1 MLTIRINIFKI
12 NINNADTFTLEYPI
26 EFLIL
31 NQIFFFRSQVYS
43 CVNFSEWHPGLEYLW

>member
-12 NINNADTFTLEYPI
+12 NINNADTFILEYPI

-31 NQIFFFRSQVYS
+31 NQIFFFRSQVNS
-43 CVNFSEWHPGLEYLW
+43 CVNFSEWHPGL

>member
-1 MLTIRINIFKI
+1 MLTIKINIFKI
-12 NINNADTFTLEYPI
+12 NINNADTFILEYPI

-43 CVNFSEWHPGLEYLW
+43 CVNFSEWHPGL